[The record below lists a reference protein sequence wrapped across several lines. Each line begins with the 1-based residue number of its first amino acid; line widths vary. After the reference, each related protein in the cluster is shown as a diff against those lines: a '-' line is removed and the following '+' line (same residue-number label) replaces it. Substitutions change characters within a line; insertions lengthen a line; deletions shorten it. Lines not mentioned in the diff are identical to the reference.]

1 MALAFGYVA
10 FGIIALILFA
20 APLWYAWRVTV
31 EQGRAELLGAD
42 AQRLAEVF
50 HREGPDGLAAF
61 VNERVSLQ
69 IAGERIL
76 LVTDASLRRLAGN
89 LPAWPAGVPQ
99 RAGTFTATVN
109 LDGVPT
115 DSVLLDTVLP
125 GGYHLLVGRDIAK
138 FEPLQ
143 RHFWYG
149 LAGAVSILTIVGIL
163 GGFLIQ
169 QALLSRVESIRH
181 TVSAI
186 MQGNLSH
193 RLPTRPRGDELDTFS
208 ETLNG
213 MLDQIEQL
221 VNGIRNVSNSIA
233 HDLRTPL
240 AELRSRLEELSLNRP
255 DPNTTFAEIEV
266 AVADVDR
273 VIGMFNALLRLAE
286 IDTGMRRSGFVQVD
300 AARVAAEVVEFYLP
314 AAELKGVSLTA
325 RSRGPVQ
332 ISGDPLLLAQA
343 ISNLIDN
350 AVKYVPQQAAIR
362 VEVQR
367 RADETVEI
375 VVSDNGPGIGDAEK
389 SKLTQRFYRG
399 DASRGTPGVGLG
411 LSLVEAVARL
421 HGGAV
426 EFADNH
432 SGLSVTMTIEQGVG

>member
-1 MALAFGYVA
+1 MRIGVLFLLLAGLSPCSVGREYQRPDVVT
-10 FGIIALILFA
+10 
-20 APLWYAWRVTV
+20 PSAWRDTST
-31 EQGRAELLGAD
+31 Q
-42 AQRLAEVF
+42 
-50 HREGPDGLAAF
+50 AA
-61 VNERVSLQ
+61 
-69 IAGERIL
+69 
-76 LVTDASLRRLAGN
+76 
-89 LPAWPAGVPQ
+89 AWPSS
-99 RAGTFTATVN
+99 
-109 LDGVPT
+109 D
-115 DSVLLDTVLP
+115 
-125 GGYHLLVGRDIAK
+125 
-138 FEPLQ
+138 
-143 RHFWYG
+143 WW
-149 LAGAVSILTIVGIL
+149 
-163 GGFLIQ
+163 
-169 QALLSRVESIRH
+169 
-181 TVSAI
+181 
-186 MQGNLSH
+186 
-193 RLPTRPRGDELDTFS
+193 
-208 ETLNG
+208 
-213 MLDQIEQL
+213 
-221 VNGIRNVSNSIA
+221 
-233 HDLRTPL
+233 
-240 AELRSRLEELSLNRP
+240 
-255 DPNTTFAEIEV
+255 
-266 AVADVDR
+266 
-273 VIGMFNALLRLAE
+273 
-286 IDTGMRRSGFVQVD
+286 VD

-350 AVKYVPQQAAIR
+350 AVKYVPPQAAIS